1 MQSKK
6 LKKTAIRMP
15 KSFPQLKYIINEFEN
30 ISLGY
35 TYTVVPINN
44 GEGFTTKE
52 IITLS
57 MINIPNLQHI
67 YKFSF
72 SSKSFP

>member
-6 LKKTAIRMP
+6 LRKTAIRMP
-15 KSFPQLKYIINEFEN
+15 KSFPQLKYIIINEYEN

-44 GEGFTTKE
+44 DEGFTIK
-52 IITLS
+52 
-57 MINIPNLQHI
+57 
-67 YKFSF
+67 
-72 SSKSFP
+72 